1 MPTVDVGGVGIFYE
15 EEGMGRP
22 VVFVHGIP
30 TDYRAWAA
38 QKATFSKNKRAIAI
52 SRRYAAPNVREGDVS
67 DSTVQ
72 NNAADL
78 KGFIEKVA
86 GGPVDLVGHSY
97 GGFISAF
104 LAADHGDLVR
114 SLVLVEPAVSTLLV
128 ADQTSSSQLLGLL
141 LRSPSVALSGRRFQ
155 SGSLKPALKALEAGE
170 TTKAVELNVD
180 GVEDMKG
187 AYARFPKDTRTMMLD
202 NVRTIAEL
210 KTAFP
215 RFTAAEAAMIKC
227 PTLIINGSDSALWL
241 RRIGELLEKAVSGS
255 QRELVSNSKHFPHFE
270 NPGEFNSK
278 VQSFLSGI
286 S

>member
-1 MPTVDVGGVGIFYE
+1 MPSVDVEGVSLYYE
-15 EEGMGRP
+15 EWGSGRP

-30 TDYRAWAA
+30 TDYRAWSG
-38 QKATFSKNKRAIAI
+38 QKGTFSQGRRMIAL
-52 SRRYAAPNVREGDVS
+52 SRRYAAPNARNGDVS
-67 DSTVQ
+67 DSTVN
-72 NNAADL
+72 NNALDL

-141 LRSPSVALSGRRFQ
+141 LKSPSVALSGRRFQ
-155 SGSLKPALKALEAGE
+155 SGSLAPSLKALGAGDPAR
-170 TTKAVELNVD
+170 AVELNVD
-180 GVEDMKG
+180 GVQDMKG
-187 AYARFPKDTRTMMLD
+187 AFAKLPEETKRMMLD
-202 NVRTIAEL
+202 NARTIAEL

-215 RFTAAEAAMIKC
+215 RFTSTEARLISC
-227 PTLIINGSDSALWL
+227 PTLIINGENSALWL
-241 RRIGELLEKAVSGS
+241 RRIGELLSQAVPKSQLVRVSGA
-255 QRELVSNSKHFPHFE
+255 RHFPHIE
-270 NPGEFNSK
+270 NPDEFNK
-278 VQSFLSGI
+278 QVLTFLSG